1 MHHYFISIGCE
12 LVFIQ
17 FKLHSQT
24 RLAEDVVIQNI
35 EDRFLITNQD
45 SEPIC
50 TLKHKMKF

>member
-1 MHHYFISIGCE
+1 MGHYFISIVCE
-12 LVFIQ
+12 FVSIQ

-35 EDRFLITNQD
+35 EYRFLITNQD